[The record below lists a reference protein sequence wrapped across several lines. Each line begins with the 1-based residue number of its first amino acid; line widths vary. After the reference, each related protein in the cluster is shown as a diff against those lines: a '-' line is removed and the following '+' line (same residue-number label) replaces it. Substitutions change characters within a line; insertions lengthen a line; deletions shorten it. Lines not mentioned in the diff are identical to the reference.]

1 MGDGKLM
8 IIEKTGITAQT
19 HGAMGVWLDETYGL
33 TLMGS
38 SVLWIQVDR
47 DVTEDELAGI
57 LALDVTILEEEA
69 VPKTQDQII
78 AELQLQMEMQEELL
92 SILLGE

>member
-1 MGDGKLM
+1 MV
-8 IIEKTGITAQT
+8 IEKTGITSFN
-19 HGAMGVWLDETYGL
+19 HEAMGVWLSETYGL
-33 TLMGS
+33 NLMGS
-38 SVLWIQVDR
+38 SKFWIQVDR
-47 DVTEDELAGI
+47 DVTDDELTEIMAFDI
-57 LALDVTILEEEA
+57 TTLEEES